1 MTLEEAVKLCRE
13 LGITKFRGHITNG
26 GCPCSD
32 PNCDFNNSAE
42 VEFELGPAPAP
53 AAQVEEEFKV
63 PEVDKPAESVKSE
76 PKRGKDGLTAAEQIE
91 IYGVVIDAEE

>member
-1 MTLEEAVKLCRE
+1 MTLDEAVKKCRE
-13 LGITKFRGHITNG
+13 LGITKFRGDTTTG
-26 GCPCSD
+26 P
-32 PNCDFNNSAE
+32 

-63 PEVDKPAESVKSE
+63 PEVDK
-76 PKRGKDGLTAAEQIE
+76 DGLTAAEQLE

>member
-1 MTLEEAVKLCRE
+1 MTLDEAVKKCRE
-13 LGITKFRGHITNG
+13 LGITKFRGDTTTG
-26 GCPCSD
+26 P
-32 PNCDFNNSAE
+32 

-63 PEVDKPAESVKSE
+63 PEVDNPVQSVKSA
-76 PKRGKDGLTAAEQIE
+76 PKRGKDGLTAAEQLE